1 MASVIILFVAS
12 GILIAV
18 SSFTKKR
25 GLFYF
30 IFSSLAIV
38 SLAVTMVLSANYNN
52 NFFGF
57 SIISMVSLAPLFVI
71 LFDFKKNEE
80 VNSADVAT
88 AENTKTKKTFA
99 EKFYES
105 DARIFESVALFLS
118 AFFVAFAGLY
128 LGKVTPFGMLACVPA
143 WLVGFSVIYIQNR
156 NANLFD
162 ALSTAF
168 KYAGAGMLLGQ
179 IFSVFASGF
188 STASIMTTDAK
199 AVIITVTSSELNSAL
214 AFISRDKINN
224 APLLCFS
231 LLKDSGY
238 IQDILGTPVC
248 KAHFTGWLNKHDQQI
263 SLKGRQ
269 PTINIYSTINN
280 STQQK
285 LSALFNSA
293 GFEISFLDSEKDFF
307 WPMFTLNAACSII
320 CSAYDK
326 PIHQILKNKQFRT
339 QLDEIINEFITL
351 AAADDVKMNFSDI
364 MDTIMSIPGG
374 YIFPLHNDFRTG
386 RHRDF
391 HRISSLIK
399 QSARQANVKTPV
411 LNELMARIYEIY
423 LSIT

>member
-1 MASVIILFVAS
+1 MTSPQPNPIYIIGDDALACYLAAHFQDIDENPIIL
-12 GILIAV
+12 
-18 SSFTKKR
+18 SSP
-25 GLFYF
+25 
-30 IFSSLAIV
+30 S
-38 SLAVTMVLSANYNN
+38 
-52 NFFGF
+52 
-57 SIISMVSLAPLFVI
+57 
-71 LFDFKKNEE
+71 
-80 VNSADVAT
+80 
-88 AENTKTKKTFA
+88 NTK
-99 EKFYES
+99 
-105 DARIFESVALFLS
+105 D
-118 AFFVAFAGLY
+118 
-128 LGKVTPFGMLACVPA
+128 
-143 WLVGFSVIYIQNR
+143 
-156 NANLFD
+156 
-162 ALSTAF
+162 LSTNGVTIKEEF
-168 KYAGAGMLLGQ
+168 TTLRKKHYR
-179 IFSVFASGF
+179 F

-326 PIHQILKNKQFRT
+326 PIHQILKNKQFRA

-399 QSARQANVKTPV
+399 QSARQANIKTPV